1 MRGDTEKTG
10 RRWLRFH
17 LADLLLFLV
26 ILGIFWCATLDRSP
40 VIADTS
46 QFIAGEND
54 PVHYN
59 ESPGW
64 LTDYGWPVKCIR
76 VLEDGDET
84 VTYFRWGPL
93 ALDILVQLACVAA
106 VLATWRIIAGVVRKA
121 RNAPLA
127 G

>member
-26 ILGIFWCATLDRSP
+26 LLGIFWCATLDRCP

-46 QFIAGEND
+46 QFIGGEAD

-59 ESPGW
+59 ERPGG
-64 LTDYGWPVKCIR
+64 LTDYGWPVTCIR

-84 VTYFRWGPL
+84 VTYFRWGYL
-93 ALDILVQLACVAA
+93 ALDLLVQLVCVAA
-106 VLATWRIIAGVVRKA
+106 VLAAWRIIPRVAGKPRE
-121 RNAPLA
+121 APLA